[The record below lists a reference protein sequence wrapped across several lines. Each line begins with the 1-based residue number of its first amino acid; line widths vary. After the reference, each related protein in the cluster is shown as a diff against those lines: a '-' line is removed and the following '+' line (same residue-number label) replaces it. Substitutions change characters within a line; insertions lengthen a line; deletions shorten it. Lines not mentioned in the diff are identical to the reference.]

1 VQRSDIVDYATY
13 NDTRDQTRPAALAA
27 KAVRRIHLHEHLTF
41 LFENRSTLCYQIQEI
56 MRVERLVRAADIDHE
71 IATYNAML
79 GNAGDVA
86 CALLI
91 EITDRAERT
100 RLLSEWV
107 GLPAHVYVV
116 LGDGTRVYAE
126 YDSAQVGETRLS
138 AVQYLRFPVRGRAPV
153 AIGTDFHVLEC
164 EVDLTAA
171 QIAALSEDVAQ

>member
-71 IATYNAML
+71 IAT
-79 GNAGDVA
+79 
-86 CALLI
+86 C
-91 EITDRAERT
+91 
-100 RLLSEWV
+100 
-107 GLPAHVYVV
+107 
-116 LGDGTRVYAE
+116 
-126 YDSAQVGETRLS
+126 
-138 AVQYLRFPVRGRAPV
+138 GRAPV